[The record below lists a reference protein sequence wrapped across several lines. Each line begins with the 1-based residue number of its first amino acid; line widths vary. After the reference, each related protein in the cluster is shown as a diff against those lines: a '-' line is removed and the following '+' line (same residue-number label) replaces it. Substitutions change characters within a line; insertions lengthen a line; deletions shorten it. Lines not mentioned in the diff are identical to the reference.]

1 VRPAQRRGGART
13 RGTFGDNRARLST
26 TDQTTANSRAVGPL
40 AEGSRARA
48 MARRALWRLAPAYA
62 RRRARRLGTRG
73 AVARL
78 DAELEHLRERH
89 SEQIERLE
97 DLTRELVLAVEALR
111 REVERV
117 GRRDEG

>member
-1 VRPAQRRGGART
+1 MRPAQRRGGART